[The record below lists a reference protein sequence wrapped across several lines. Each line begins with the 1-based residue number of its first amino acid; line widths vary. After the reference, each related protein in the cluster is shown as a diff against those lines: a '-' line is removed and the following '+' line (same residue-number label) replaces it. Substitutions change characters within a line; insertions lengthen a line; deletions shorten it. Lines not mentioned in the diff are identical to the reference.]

1 MCSFCNQKSISGTLN
16 PTTAEETV
24 RICEQAY
31 EQINDKSETE
41 IAFFGGSFTAI
52 PLKYM
57 TELLECVQ
65 QFIGENGFKGIR
77 ISTRPDCIDENILD
91 ILKKY
96 HVTSIEL
103 GAQSMSDEVLFY
115 NERGH
120 SADDVRNASALIK
133 EYGFELGLQMMVGL
147 YKSTPELD
155 RYTADEIIK
164 LSPKTVRIYPVVIL
178 EGTELSRKFI
188 SGEYI
193 PMDFETAVGLSAEI
207 YMRFIQQGINV
218 IKLGLHASETV
229 GAQMIG
235 GFYHP
240 AFRELCEGILF
251 RKKIG
256 ETIKRAGNYIVYVP
270 EKSLSKAVGQKKS
283 NLVYF
288 KSKGINL
295 KIKPSEKLKDF
306 DIKVTE
312 EV

>member
-1 MCSFCNQKSISGTLN
+1 MCSFCNQKSISGALN
-16 PTTAEETV
+16 PTTVEETV
-24 RICEQAY
+24 KICRQAY
-31 EQINDKSETE
+31 KQIDDKSETE

-52 PLKYM
+52 PQKYM

-103 GAQSMSDEVLFY
+103 GAQSMSDEVLFH

-120 SADDVRNASALIK
+120 SADDVRNASTLIK

-193 PMDFETAVGLSAEI
+193 PMDFETAVELSAEI

-251 RKKIG
+251 RKRI
-256 ETIKRAGNYIVYVP
+256 EESIKKEGNYIVYVP

>member
-1 MCSFCNQKSISGTLN
+1 M
-16 PTTAEETV
+16 
-24 RICEQAY
+24 
-31 EQINDKSETE
+31 
-41 IAFFGGSFTAI
+41 
-52 PLKYM
+52 
-57 TELLECVQ
+57 
-65 QFIGENGFKGIR
+65 
-77 ISTRPDCIDENILD
+77 
-91 ILKKY
+91 
-96 HVTSIEL
+96 
-103 GAQSMSDEVLFY
+103 
-115 NERGH
+115 
-120 SADDVRNASALIK
+120 IK

-188 SGEYI
+188 SGEYV
-193 PMDFETAVGLSAEI
+193 PMNFDTAVMLSAEI
-207 YMRFIQQGINV
+207 LMKFTQHGINV

-240 AFRELCEGILF
+240 AFRELCEGVLF
-251 RKKIG
+251 RKKIE
-256 ETIKRAGNYIVYVP
+256 ETIKKAGSYTVYVP
-270 EKSLSKAVGQKKS
+270 ERSLSKAVGQKKS

-295 KIKPSEKLKDF
+295 KIKPSEKLRDF
-306 DIKVTE
+306 DINVTE

>member
-1 MCSFCNQKSISGTLN
+1 VK
-16 PTTAEETV
+16 
-24 RICEQAY
+24 ICRQAY
-31 EQINDKSETE
+31 EQIDNKSETE

-52 PLKYM
+52 PQKYM

-77 ISTRPDCIDENILD
+77 ISTRPDCIDENTLD
-91 ILKKY
+91 ILKKL

-103 GAQSMSDEVLFY
+103 GAQSMSDEVLFH

-133 EYGFELGLQMMVGL
+133 EYGFELGLQMMIGL

-164 LSPKTVRIYPVVIL
+164 LSPKAVRIYPVVIL

-188 SGEYI
+188 SGEYV
-193 PMDFETAVGLSAEI
+193 PMNFDDAVMLSAEI
-207 YMRFIQQGINV
+207 LIKFNQHEINV

-240 AFRELCEGILF
+240 AFRELCEGALF
-251 RKKIG
+251 RKKID
-256 ETIKRAGNYIVYVP
+256 EKIKKTGSYTVYVP

-288 KSKGINL
+288 KNKGINL
-295 KIKPSEKLKDF
+295 KIKPSEKLRDF
-306 DIKVTE
+306 DINVAE

>member
-77 ISTRPDCIDENILD
+77 ISTRPDCIDKNILD

-120 SADDVRNASALIK
+120 SADDVRNASTLIK

-251 RKKIG
+251 RKNI
-256 ETIKRAGNYIVYVP
+256 EESIKKAGNYIVYVP

-288 KSKGINL
+288 NNKGINL